1 MDTYGCSLF
10 NSINLFEAFNVN
22 SLKSNISKVC
32 IIIGNNINLHK
43 YFITND
49 NVL

>member
-1 MDTYGCSLF
+1 MDIYGCSLF

-22 SLKSNISKVC
+22 SLKYNISKVC
-32 IIIGNNINLHK
+32 ILNENNINLHK

-49 NVL
+49 YVL